1 MVSRPRWTSAVVI
14 CPVAQYA
21 SASQSLPKT
30 DKTLETSVTGREK
43 GLSQICQ
50 TISEEYP
57 TDKVVLVV
65 VATDKVGLVVALAAA
80 STTHR
85 MQVVNGANVA
95 ASVRGMGKSETSQ
108 TGKEEVHCHLRHPP
122 QLLFAKVVD
131 KEAKKLDS
139 AGTRQLGV
147 RAGLKTALDHRDV
160 NLPKDLLLNDKL
172 AHRKWTING
181 ELECDLTLQ
190 PRRLLLRPANLL
202 HRLQLRLLHRDR
214 G

>member
-1 MVSRPRWTSAVVI
+1 MLI
-14 CPVAQYA
+14 HQ
-21 SASQSLPKT
+21 QPKT
-30 DKTLETSVTGREK
+30 DKTPETSVTGREK

-50 TISEEYP
+50 TISEECP
-57 TDKVVLVV
+57 
-65 VATDKVGLVVALAAA
+65 TDKVGLVVALAAA

-131 KEAKKLDS
+131 KEAKKLDF
-139 AGTRQLGV
+139 AGTPQLGV

-190 PRRLLLRPANLL
+190 PRRLLLRPASLL
-202 HRLQLRLLHRDR
+202 LRLQLQLRLLQRDR